1 MPSSLGIY
9 GGFFSLFFLFG
20 MDVIE
25 TYQPLKI
32 KAVVSFYGF
41 FFFLFSF
48 NHKSNGFYFFVCLFC
63 SMQKM
68 HNEALLSLMQ
78 TLEGPQDIQL
88 ELSMTVFKDGQPA
101 GTSVA
106 KLFIYVSEFEF

>member
-1 MPSSLGIY
+1 
-9 GGFFSLFFLFG
+9 
-20 MDVIE
+20 MDV
-25 TYQPLKI
+25 
-32 KAVVSFYGF
+32 F
-41 FFFLFSF
+41 F
-48 NHKSNGFYFFVCLFC
+48 CLFC

-78 TLEGPQDIQL
+78 TLEGPQDIHL